1 MGKKNEFGENW
12 WAKRWLSMLESFGWA
27 NRLQR
32 GRSYARGGNVL
43 DIDIQPGMVK
53 AEVQGSRPRPYR
65 VTIRVQPLSDKEW
78 DRVISAMAGKA
89 IFAARLL
96 AGEMPEDIEE
106 AFASSRVSL
115 FPESSGD
122 ITTSCSC
129 PDWANPC
136 KHVAAVYYL
145 LGERFDGDPFLLFRL
160 RGRSREELM
169 EALRQRRAAEVS
181 EKMKREGVGKAGA
194 QADTRTAAQSGR
206 QAGVQSETQAGAQ
219 GEVQVGTQAF
229 GVCPAKTLQ
238 DSAES
243 FWTGDPKRLDAI
255 EISMVP
261 PPVRMAII
269 KRLGEPWFWNAD
281 PNLKGKDFM
290 GIMERYYRKVSSQAL
305 ALAFKDVAGDGNGSS

>member
-281 PNLKGKDFM
+281 PSLKGKDFM
-290 GIMERYYRKVSSQAL
+290 GTMERYYRKVSSQAL
-305 ALAFKDVAGDGNGSS
+305 ALAFKDVTGDGNGSS

>member
-1 MGKKNEFGENW
+1 
-12 WAKRWLSMLESFGWA
+12 
-27 NRLQR
+27 
-32 GRSYARGGNVL
+32 
-43 DIDIQPGMVK
+43 
-53 AEVQGSRPRPYR
+53 
-65 VTIRVQPLSDKEW
+65 
-78 DRVISAMAGKA
+78 
-89 IFAARLL
+89 
-96 AGEMPEDIEE
+96 
-106 AFASSRVSL
+106 
-115 FPESSGD
+115 
-122 ITTSCSC
+122 
-129 PDWANPC
+129 
-136 KHVAAVYYL
+136 
-145 LGERFDGDPFLLFRL
+145 
-160 RGRSREELM
+160 
-169 EALRQRRAAEVS
+169 
-181 EKMKREGVGKAGA
+181 MKREGVGKAGA

-206 QAGVQSETQAGAQ
+206 QAGVQSETQAEAQ

-281 PNLKGKDFM
+281 PGLKGKDFM

>member
-12 WAKRWLSMLESFGWA
+12 WAKRWLSVLESFGWA

-32 GRSYARGGNVL
+32 ERSYARGGNVL

-65 VTIRVQPLSDKEW
+65 VTIKMQPLSDKEW

-96 AGEMPEDIEE
+96 AGEMPENIEE

-115 FPESSGD
+115 FPKSSSD

-160 RGRSREELM
+160 RGRSREELT

-181 EKMKREGVGKAGA
+181 EK
-194 QADTRTAAQSGR
+194 
-206 QAGVQSETQAGAQ
+206 
-219 GEVQVGTQAF
+219 
-229 GVCPAKTLQ
+229 
-238 DSAES
+238 
-243 FWTGDPKRLDAI
+243 
-255 EISMVP
+255 
-261 PPVRMAII
+261 
-269 KRLGEPWFWNAD
+269 
-281 PNLKGKDFM
+281 
-290 GIMERYYRKVSSQAL
+290 
-305 ALAFKDVAGDGNGSS
+305 